1 MTESSKSKVYAG
13 LKSSQIVEL
22 QSSTE
27 SLNGSSV
34 VINPGALSISSN
46 ITLEPGA
53 DLLSG
58 SFSSGLG
65 LNEEAGIEGASEAL
79 LIEPEESV
87 NPVGALIISIPL
99 SSSALRLNGVIYSVL
114 YEVFDYKNNRYLK
127 GVIPT
132 AKITIKDGYASFES
146 EYFGNYQVVATKI
159 PIVKKIEFESD
170 KKPTSKRARRK
181 TL

>member
-1 MTESSKSKVYAG
+1 M
-13 LKSSQIVEL
+13 
-22 QSSTE
+22 
-27 SLNGSSV
+27 
-34 VINPGALSISSN
+34 INPGALSISSN

-114 YEVFDYKNNRYLK
+114 YEVFDYKNNRYQGWGSLLQKSPSKTAMLVLRVSILVTIRLLLLK
-127 GVIPT
+127 YQL
-132 AKITIKDGYASFES
+132 KKRLSLNQIKNPHLKEQ
-146 EYFGNYQVVATKI
+146 EER
-159 PIVKKIEFESD
+159 P
-170 KKPTSKRARRK
+170 
-181 TL
+181 L